1 VFEEIKNIKKNIF
14 ELYWEDMLKEYWD
27 GKQKIMKSDL
37 PIELK
42 QAGIE
47 MLDLQFRRS
56 VGACVKSKYIE
67 LR

>member
-1 VFEEIKNIKKNIF
+1 
-14 ELYWEDMLKEYWD
+14 MLKEYWD